1 MSIKVTSWIWENTE
15 QKNTKLL
22 VLLALAD
29 ACNDD
34 GVCWP
39 GHAHI
44 AHKCRLSINRTSAV
58 LKELKESGE
67 IGIAVHEGE
76 KTTSGYTNRYYLN
89 PYREAIGLSKEGLD
103 STPLKNDDPSDSG
116 GHDPLDFL
124 ARSVIISLK
133 EKDSPSPQN
142 GDGQTPSKAK
152 TEKPDPPQTTV
163 VHFKDVREHYDSL
176 TQEWDDDRY
185 VYIGRANNRY
195 GLPQSKWHNP
205 FIMRDGDDE
214 RARVI
219 HEYEVFIKAPRQIK
233 LYNAIPELR
242 GKTLVDGEPGDGH
255 GDVLAK
261 LADDPKFKPKDAWY
275 EAVFETFKYTGGRNM
290 DMQKM
295 LRGEATK
302 KGYAEYNLDPPLRTP
317 DELLKWRDWW
327 LADHDDLSILEARD
341 KVQSSIG
348 TWRNDLLNKAVA
360 PKADQPVYHRA
371 KAEEPKPT
379 AITPEIEQMI
389 AATKAKLKGESE

>member
-1 MSIKVTSWIWENTE
+1 MSDYPTPLKDAITR
-15 QKNTKLL
+15 L
-22 VLLALAD
+22 VNETAGQGNIIAVNRFYVNLTGSLEAALLLAQIIYWSDRA
-29 ACNDD
+29 
-34 GVCWP
+34 
-39 GHAHI
+39 
-44 AHKCRLSINRTSAV
+44 
-58 LKELKESGE
+58 KESGGWIAKSYAEWYEE
-67 IGIAVHEGE
+67 IALSEYQVRTAMKALKPLGVETTTE
-76 KTTSGYTNRYYLN
+76 TQKKKTL
-89 PYREAIGLSKEGLD
+89 
-103 STPLKNDDPSDSG
+103 
-116 GHDPLDFL
+116 
-124 ARSVIISLK
+124 
-133 EKDSPSPQN
+133 PSPQN

-233 LYNAIPELR
+233 LYNAIPELKS
-242 GKTLVDGEPGDGH
+242 KTLVDGEPGDGH

-290 DMQKM
+290 DVQKM

-327 LADHDDLSILEARD
+327 LAEHDDLSILEARD

-360 PKADQPVYHRA
+360 PKADQTVYHRA

-379 AITPEIEQMI
+379 AITLEIEKMI
-389 AATKAKLKGESE
+389 AETKAKLKGDTHEQ